1 MSHLN
6 IRYAPG
12 IIIAVFILSLAL
24 AVPSRAGNGSEER
37 IKKAI
42 VKVFTVSSRPDYY
55 SPWDMGAPRSASGSG
70 CVIAGGRILTNAHV
84 VSDATFIQV
93 QPYGSSRRYNA
104 RVLHVSHEAD
114 LALLSVDDDEYFDDI
129 LPLKF
134 GGLPEV
140 LEEVL
145 AYGFPLGGDSLSIT
159 KGIISRIEYQEYAHS
174 GYYFLAGQIDAAIN
188 PGNSGGPVI
197 QDGEV
202 VGIVLQAFNSSQA

>member
-1 MSHLN
+1 MSHAN

-12 IIIAVFILSLAL
+12 IIFIIIVALVSSFAL
-24 AVPSRAGNGSEER
+24 AGPSWAGNGSEER

-104 RVLHVSHEAD
+104 KLVQVRVVAEDHTLVGAELH
-114 LALLSVDDDEYFDDI
+114 
-129 LPLKF
+129 
-134 GGLPEV
+134 
-140 LEEVL
+140 
-145 AYGFPLGGDSLSIT
+145 
-159 KGIISRIEYQEYAHS
+159 
-174 GYYFLAGQIDAAIN
+174 
-188 PGNSGGPVI
+188 
-197 QDGEV
+197 
-202 VGIVLQAFNSSQA
+202 